1 MSIATVNLQISM
13 DTLVST
19 IAALDL
25 NDQRHLIE
33 LLQDMLFAGEEA
45 LEEDPIVLAEVQASY
60 AAVETGEFE
69 TFQSYLSRRSA

>member
-1 MSIATVNLQISM
+1 MSTATVNLQISM

-25 NDQRHLIE
+25 NDQRHLME

-60 AAVETGEFE
+60 AAVEAGEFK
-69 TFQSYLSRRSA
+69 TFQSYLSRRSS

>member
-1 MSIATVNLQISM
+1 M
-13 DTLVST
+13 
-19 IAALDL
+19 
-25 NDQRHLIE
+25 E

-60 AAVETGEFE
+60 AAVDAGEFE